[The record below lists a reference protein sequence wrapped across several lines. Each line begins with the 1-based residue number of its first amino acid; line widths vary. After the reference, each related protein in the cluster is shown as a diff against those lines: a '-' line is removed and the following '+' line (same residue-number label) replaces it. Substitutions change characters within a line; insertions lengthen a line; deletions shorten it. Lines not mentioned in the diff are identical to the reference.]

1 MSQATFRGFRVRRLM
16 FGYTHGEG
24 KLNEKQSVHALR
36 RNLKQKEAGGAARTP
51 AHKGLLGML
60 LRELAARREAA
71 GDPWPSTKSS
81 YHELSREASRMK
93 KLLGAYSDTPRNQ
106 LDDVKPLFLAF
117 HAIQARLK
125 QMQGETDARAQ
136 AVVHRAEAE
145 KKLGR
150 IDELLLEASELKAVS
165 PCLVDLFTNDL
176 ELSHKCDRSWKSMK
190 KRLWQSLIERWRRK
204 QKLHRLPSSTRSLI
218 ISRR

>member
-1 MSQATFRGFRVRRLM
+1 MFRGSRARRLM

-24 KLNEKQSVHALR
+24 KLNEKESVHALR
-36 RNLKQKEAGGAARTP
+36 RNLKQKEAGEVARTP

-71 GDPWPSTKSS
+71 GDTWPSTKSS
-81 YHELSREASRMK
+81 YHELSGEASRMK
-93 KLLGAYSDTPRNQ
+93 KLLGAYSDTPKRQ

-125 QMQGETDARAQ
+125 QTQGEIDAQAQ

-145 KKLGR
+145 KKLRR
-150 IDELLLEASELKAVS
+150 IDELLIEASQLKAVS
-165 PCLVDLFTNDL
+165 PCLVDLFVNDL
-176 ELSHKCDRSWKSMK
+176 ELSNNCDRSWTSTK
-190 KRLWQSLIERWRRK
+190 KRLWRSLIERWRHK
-204 QKLHRLPSSTRSLI
+204 QTLHRLPSSTRSLI
-218 ISRR
+218 LSRR